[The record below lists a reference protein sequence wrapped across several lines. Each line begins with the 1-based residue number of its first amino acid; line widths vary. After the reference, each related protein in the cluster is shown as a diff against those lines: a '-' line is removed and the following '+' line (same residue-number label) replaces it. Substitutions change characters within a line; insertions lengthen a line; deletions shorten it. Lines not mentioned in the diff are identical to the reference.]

1 MNWSNLLRYRKQ
13 VEDLAREEL
22 VLAQWEKSREQ
33 ATREGFQR
41 DMQKIALDLER
52 NLRGGVGTNF
62 AEQRFQWLEDVGHRL
77 EEQAHR
83 LLVLDHKIGMI
94 REKVRKTHHARRVVE
109 MVIAKKEEELLH
121 EMAKREQQEMEESIA
136 HRFAMKTENMPV

>member
-22 VLAQWEKSREQ
+22 VLTQWEKSREQ
-33 ATREGFQR
+33 AKREGWQR
-41 DMQKIALDLER
+41 DMQTVALDLER
-52 NLRGGVGTNF
+52 NLRSGIDTSF
-62 AEQRFQWLEDVGHRL
+62 AEQRFRWLEEVGHRL
-77 EEQAHR
+77 EEQTSR
-83 LLVLDHKIGMI
+83 LHVLDHRIEMM

-121 EMAKREQQEMEESIA
+121 EMAKREQREMEESIA
-136 HRFAMKTENMPV
+136 HRYAMKSEKEAV

>member
-52 NLRGGVGTNF
+52 NLRSGIGTIF
-62 AEQRFQWLEDVGHRL
+62 AEQRFSWLENVGHRL
-77 EEQAHR
+77 EEQTSR
-83 LLVLDHKIGMI
+83 LHVLDHKIEMI

-121 EMAKREQQEMEESIA
+121 EMAKQEQREMEESIA
-136 HRFAMKTENMPV
+136 HRYAMKLQKEAV